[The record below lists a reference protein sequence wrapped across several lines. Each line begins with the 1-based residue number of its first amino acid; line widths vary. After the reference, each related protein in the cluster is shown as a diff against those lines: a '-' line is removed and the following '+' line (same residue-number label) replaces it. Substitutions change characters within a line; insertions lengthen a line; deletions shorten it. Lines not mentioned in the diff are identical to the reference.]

1 MHDNINLLRVQ
12 RSNRNMNVVSFIPE
26 WREIATCFFH
36 SFVFA
41 SVSKFAD
48 ISSAGPDSLE
58 VEWLR
63 DMWDEAMG
71 GVKSRLLGSS
81 VPSGLLF
88 VGERP
93 DGLRAELSPKMDHL
107 VKIPGDYVLFI
118 LRLCS
123 GVHANFP
130 FPPCFLES

>member
-1 MHDNINLLRVQ
+1 MAT
-12 RSNRNMNVVSFIPE
+12 SFGGFFSFLVFPSLSE
-26 WREIATCFFH
+26 FGEIL
-36 SFVFA
+36 
-41 SVSKFAD
+41 
-48 ISSAGPDSLE
+48 SAGPDSLE

-107 VKIPGDYVLFI
+107 VRDLGKHLVML
-118 LRLCS
+118 
-123 GVHANFP
+123 
-130 FPPCFLES
+130 